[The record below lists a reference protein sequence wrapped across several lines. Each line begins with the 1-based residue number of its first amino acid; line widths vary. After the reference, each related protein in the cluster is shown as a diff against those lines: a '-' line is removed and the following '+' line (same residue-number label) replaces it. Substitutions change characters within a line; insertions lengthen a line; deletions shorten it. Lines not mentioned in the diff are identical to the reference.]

1 MHYDRVE
8 RPQDYINYI
17 IDLREYDVP
26 YHVRF
31 AIDIGEHYTFKS
43 FIFSHADLSLT
54 LWYSKIKMFA
64 DVRCGQWYNVSVSG
78 SDVLLQR
85 REDLLQRAE
94 VHVCAFDIETTK
106 LPLKFPD
113 AEYDT
118 VMMISYMIDGQSY
131 LIINIEVLTY
141 NSLPNACYHLL
152 VYYIHL
158 WLKRSFSLFPGRT
171 APWAALIPLN
181 TILMF
186 VHCLTAYRLTYFHFF
201 CKRSFLKNIWFVC

>member
-31 AIDIGEHYTFKS
+31 AIDNGEHYTCKF

-118 VMMISYMIDGQSY
+118 VMMISYMIDGQGY
-131 LIINIEVLTY
+131 LIINREVLTY

-171 APWAALIPLN
+171 APWAALITLN

-186 VHCLTAYRLTYFHFF
+186 VHCLTSYRLTYFHFF
-201 CKRSFLKNIWFVC
+201 CKRSFLKNI